1 MTMVNIYVP
10 KPRVLQQVLMD
21 IKGDIDSNTI
31 IMGGFNIPL
40 SSKDILTRKNVN
52 METELYTRANWYLQN
67 ILFLGCIL
75 DPVLTSALN
84 SPWDRLYARPLS
96 KPKQIKTKKLTS
108 YRVSFLTTMKLIWKL
123 IIHKRCKHLETK

>member
-10 KPRVLQQVLMD
+10 KPRVLQRVLMD

-52 METELYTRANWYLQN
+52 METELYTRAN
-67 ILFLGCIL
+67 
-75 DPVLTSALN
+75 
-84 SPWDRLYARPLS
+84 
-96 KPKQIKTKKLTS
+96 
-108 YRVSFLTTMKLIWKL
+108 
-123 IIHKRCKHLETK
+123 